1 MESLT
6 YTPATRQD
14 GPVTDGHGAD
24 RSTSGRRLGQRGQR
38 GQGRRG
44 RAWLGF
50 LAPFAV
56 AFVAFYLVP
65 IGYAVYQ
72 SLLRVQRVGGVF
84 GTTHQV
90 FAGASQYSAL
100 LGDHAF
106 RVSVGRVILFGVVQI
121 PVMTTV
127 ALALAL
133 LLDSKV
139 VRFRRFFRLSFFV
152 PYAVPGVIA
161 AIMWGSLYAPN
172 LSPLAD
178 LGVHTDFLSS
188 RLVLWSIANVGLWA
202 YAGYNMLI
210 MYAALQAVPP
220 QIYEAA
226 AIDGAGDLAIA
237 WRIKIPL
244 LRPAIVLT
252 AVFSIIGCL
261 QLFTEP
267 EVFRSV
273 TANISST
280 YTPNLAAYS
289 TAAGNNY
296 NAAAAMSVTL
306 AAVTCVLSFGFL
318 RFAQR
323 RFQA

>member
-1 MESLT
+1 M
-6 YTPATRQD
+6 
-14 GPVTDGHGAD
+14 
-24 RSTSGRRLGQRGQR
+24 
-38 GQGRRG
+38 
-44 RAWLGF
+44 GF
-50 LAPFAV
+50 LAPFAIGYAV
-56 AFVAFYLVP
+56 FYLLPV
-65 IGYAVYQ
+65 GYAVYQ
-72 SLLRVQRVGGVF
+72 SLLRVRRVGGVF

-90 FAGASQYSAL
+90 FAGVSQYSAL
-100 LGDHAF
+100 LSDRAF
-106 RVSVGRVILFGVVQI
+106 RASVVRVVVFGVVQI
-121 PVMTTV
+121 PVMIAVSLT
-127 ALALAL
+127 LAL
-133 LLDSKV
+133 LLDSKI

-172 LSPLAD
+172 LSPLSD
-178 LGVHTDFLSS
+178 LGVHTDFLSP

-220 QIYEAA
+220 EVYEAA
-226 AIDGAGDLAIA
+226 AIDGAGGLAVA
-237 WRIKIPL
+237 WRIKVPL

-296 NAAAAMSVTL
+296 NAAAAMSVAL

-323 RFQA
+323 RFGS